1 MVEEIPGKAFLPYAY
16 PLGRRCRMTKILDRF
31 EYPEGLFY
39 SADHLWMKRED
50 GSVRVG
56 VTDMAQQAAGS
67 ILFVRLMP
75 KGRQVESGK
84 PLGTMETGKWVG
96 PLKSPLSG
104 TVLES
109 NEALKTQPK
118 LLNEDPYGKGWLAV
132 LQPSK
137 LDDELKNLMS
147 DLAQIE
153 KFTQA
158 ELPKLFKK

>member
-1 MVEEIPGKAFLPYAY
+1 VVKV
-16 PLGRRCRMTKILDRF
+16 LDRF
-31 EYPEGLFY
+31 EYPESLYF
-39 SADHLWMKRED
+39 SADHLWAKKED
-50 GSVRVG
+50 GTVRVG

-104 TVLES
+104 TIVEA

-137 LDDELKNLMS
+137 PDDELKNLMT
-147 DLAQIE
+147 DPAQIE
-153 KFTQA
+153 KFVQA

>member
-1 MVEEIPGKAFLPYAY
+1 
-16 PLGRRCRMTKILDRF
+16 MTKILDRF
-31 EYPEGLFY
+31 EYPEGLLY
-39 SADHLWMKRED
+39 SADHLWVKKED

-104 TVLES
+104 TIVEA

-137 LDDELKNLMS
+137 PDDELKNLMT
-147 DLAQIE
+147 DPARIE
-153 KFTQA
+153 KFAQA
-158 ELPKLFKK
+158 EQPKLFKK

>member
-147 DLAQIE
+147 DLTQIE

>member
-1 MVEEIPGKAFLPYAY
+1 
-16 PLGRRCRMTKILDRF
+16 MTKILDRF
-31 EYPEGLFY
+31 EYPEGRFY
-39 SADHLWMKRED
+39 SADHLWVKKED

-147 DLAQIE
+147 DLTQIE